1 MPTRLRSR
9 LLTLAVPAIAVV
21 CAIAVLAVLPARGAS
36 ETSPTKSPRP
46 KIHRVKHQPK
56 HKPKRKRHHRKRRI
70 HKVTLGE
77 RAVRIALRAVGA
89 PYRWGGAS
97 PASGLD
103 CSGLVRWAYGRVGI
117 SLPHSSYALY
127 GRGHSVRR
135 SRMKPGDLVFF
146 SGLGHVG
153 MYVGRGRMV
162 HAPHSGSRVQVVTL
176 GGPYY
181 GGNLVGARRIA

>member
-1 MPTRLRSR
+1 M
-9 LLTLAVPAIAVV
+9 LAFPAIAAV
-21 CAIAVLAVLPARGAS
+21 CAIAVLAALPARRAG
-36 ETSPTKSPRP
+36 ETTAAKSPRP

-77 RAVRIALRAVGA
+77 RAVRIALKAVGV

-97 PASGLD
+97 PASGFD

-127 GRGHSVRR
+127 ARGRYVRR
-135 SRMKPGDLVFF
+135 SRMRPGDLVFF